1 MATAGGKMILYEP
14 IISSVTSIEELRK
27 REKYLIQRT
36 VKEFIKIVNEQI
48 EKYKSKV
55 QERYKR
61 RYNIL
66 NRVFRKLKQWL

>member
-1 MATAGGKMILYEP
+1 MILYEP
-14 IISSVTSIEELRK
+14 IISSITSIEELRK
-27 REKYLIQRT
+27 REKYLIQMT
-36 VKEFIKIVNEQI
+36 VQEFIKIVNGQI

-66 NRVFRKLKQWL
+66 NKVFRKLKQWLKRW